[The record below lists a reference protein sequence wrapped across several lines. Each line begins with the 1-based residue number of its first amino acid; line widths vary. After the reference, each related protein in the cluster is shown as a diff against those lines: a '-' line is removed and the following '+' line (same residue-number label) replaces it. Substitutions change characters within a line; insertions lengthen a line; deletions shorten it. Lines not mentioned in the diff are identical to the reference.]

1 VTFDPGWIMEAA
13 TPPII
18 ETLDR
23 PRGRAASRRTLRR
36 AAWLG
41 LDLLA
46 LAGFAAYAIQA
57 LT

>member
-1 VTFDPGWIMEAA
+1 MTFDLGWTMEAA
-13 TPPII
+13 QTPII

-23 PRGRAASRRTLRR
+23 TRGRAASRRTLRR
-36 AAWLG
+36 ATWLG

-46 LAGFAAYAIQA
+46 VAGFAAYAIQA

>member
-1 VTFDPGWIMEAA
+1 LRAA

-23 PRGRAASRRTLRR
+23 PRTRGAHRRTLRR
-36 AAWLG
+36 AMWIG

-46 LAGFAAYAIQA
+46 VGAFLAYAIHA
-57 LT
+57 LV

>member
-1 VTFDPGWIMEAA
+1 MEAA
-13 TPPII
+13 PPPII

-23 PRGRAASRRTLRR
+23 PRGRAASHRTLRR
-36 AAWLG
+36 ATWLA

-46 LAGFAAYAIQA
+46 VAGFAAYAIQA